1 MNNMDIHDHDLES
14 MLRLSHFT
22 IEHAPD
28 AVLWV
33 DSTGTIRRVND
44 AACQLFGYERTELI
58 GEKVYRFRLHEDEHI
73 WRRRHELI
81 KAQKLLVFERQQ
93 MTKNGRTRIVEVYAN
108 FMEFEGEEYVCSFLR
123 DITERKQ
130 IEEDLQESQRA
141 LFTLINTLPGAV
153 YRCRPDNSLTAEF
166 LTEWSQSITG
176 YPAEYFIRNRN
187 LSLADIIHPE
197 DRESV
202 LQYFRETLLN
212 HAPGRVVYRIVT
224 ANGALKW
231 ITNRFRGV
239 YADDDSIIA
248 IEGYFNDMT
257 DRVMMENALK
267 DALKEV
273 ERLKDQL
280 EEENIYLRQE
290 IKLTHNFEQILSQD
304 AGFKAVLSH
313 IEQAAPTDATI
324 LILGETGTGK
334 ELIARAIH
342 NLSPRKNRPLVK
354 VNCAALPAN
363 LIESELF
370 GHEKGAFTGAIAQ
383 KIGRFELAHKGTIF
397 LDEIGELPLDLQVKL
412 LRVLQE
418 GEFDRLGSAETIRV
432 DVRVIAATNRDLE
445 EEVREGTFREDL
457 FYRLNVFPVHVP
469 PLRERKDDIPILV
482 EHFLRRYCKKTGR
495 VIEVIP
501 QKTMDTLQA
510 YHWPGNVR
518 ELENIIERA
527 VILSRGKRLELGDW
541 FAAEPDLPA
550 SASDIATLEEL
561 ERNHI
566 LHVLKLTRWRV
577 SGPKGAAKILD
588 INAQTLVSRMKKL
601 GIERPV

>member
-1 MNNMDIHDHDLES
+1 MNMELHDHDIES

-33 DSTGTIRRVND
+33 DSTATIRRVNE
-44 AACQLFGYERTELI
+44 AACRLFGYEKSELI
-58 GEKVYRFRLHEDEHI
+58 GEKAYAFQPNEDDDM
-73 WRRRHELI
+73 WQQRREII
-81 KAQKLLVFERQQ
+81 KAQKLLVFERKQP
-93 MTKNGRTRIVEVYAN
+93 TKSGRMLTVEVYAN
-108 FMEFEGEEYVCSFLR
+108 FMEFEGEEYICSFLR
-123 DITERKQ
+123 DITEQKQ
-130 IEEDLQESQRA
+130 INEDLQESQRA

-153 YRCRPDNSLTAEF
+153 YRCLPDNSLTAEF

-176 YPAEYFIRNRN
+176 YPPEYFIRNRN
-187 LSLADIIHPE
+187 LSMADIIHPE
-197 DRESV
+197 DRDAA
-202 LQYFRETLLN
+202 LRYIRETLAN
-212 HAPGRVVYRIVT
+212 HAPGRLVYRIVT
-224 ANGALKW
+224 ADGAIKW
-231 ITNRFRGV
+231 ITNRFRGI
-239 YADDDSIIA
+239 YADDDTLLA
-248 IEGYFNDMT
+248 LEGYFNDMT
-257 DRVMMENALK
+257 DRIVMENALK

-290 IKLTHNFEQILSQD
+290 IKLTHNFEEILSQN
-304 AGFKAVLSH
+304 AGYKAVLSH
-313 IEQAAPTDATI
+313 VEQAAPTDATV

-342 NLSPRKNRPLVK
+342 NLSLRKNRSLVK

-370 GHEKGAFTGAIAQ
+370 GHEKGSFTGAIAQ
-383 KIGRFELAHKGTIF
+383 KIGRFELAHHGTIF
-397 LDEIGELPLDLQVKL
+397 LDEIGDLPLDLQVKL

-445 EEVREGTFREDL
+445 EEIRQGRFREDL
-457 FYRLNVFPVHVP
+457 FYRLNVFPVFVP
-469 PLRERKDDIPILV
+469 PLRERQDDIPILV
-482 EHFLRRYCKKTGR
+482 EYFLRRYCKKTGR
-495 VIEVIP
+495 EIDVIP

-541 FAAEPDLPA
+541 FTAEQDPSA
-550 SASDIATLEEL
+550 NASDIATLEEL
-561 ERNHI
+561 ERHHI
-566 LHVLKLTRWRV
+566 LQVLKLTRWRV
-577 SGPKGAAKILD
+577 SGPKGAAKILG

-601 GIERPV
+601 GIERPI

>member
-1 MNNMDIHDHDLES
+1 MDIRDHDLES

-28 AVLWV
+28 AILWV

-44 AACQLFGYERTELI
+44 AMCRMLGFGRSELV
-58 GEKVYRFRLHEDEHI
+58 GEKVFTFQLNEDEDA
-73 WRRRHELI
+73 WQRRFEII
-81 KAQKLLVFERQQ
+81 KAQKLLVLERQQ
-93 MTKNGRTRIVEVYAN
+93 PTKSGRILTVEVYAN
-108 FMEFEGEEYVCSFLR
+108 FMEFEGEEYICSFLR

-153 YRCRPDNSLTAEF
+153 YRCRPDDSLTAEF

-176 YPAEYFIRNRN
+176 YPPEDFIRNRK

-197 DRESV
+197 DREAA
-202 LQYFRETLLN
+202 LQYIRETLTN
-212 HAPGRVVYRIVT
+212 HAPGRFEYRIIT
-224 ANGALKW
+224 ANGAIKW
-231 ITNRFRGV
+231 ITNRFRGI
-239 YADDDSIIA
+239 YDENNDAILA

-257 DRVMMENALK
+257 DRVAMENALK

-290 IKLTHNFEQILSQD
+290 IKLTHNFEEILSQD
-304 AGFKAVLSH
+304 AGFKAALSH
-313 IEQAAPTDATI
+313 VEQAAPTDATI

-370 GHEKGAFTGAIAQ
+370 GHEKGSFTGAIAQ
-383 KIGRFELAHKGTIF
+383 KIGRFELAHNGTIF

-432 DVRVIAATNRDLE
+432 DVRVIAATNRDLGK
-445 EEVREGTFREDL
+445 EVREGAFREDL

-469 PLRERKDDIPILV
+469 PLRDRKDDIPILV

-495 VIEVIP
+495 VIDVIP

-541 FAAEPDLPA
+541 FAAEPDIPA
-550 SASDIATLEEL
+550 SDAEIATLEEL

-588 INAQTLVSRMKKL
+588 INPQTLVSRMKKL

>member
-1 MNNMDIHDHDLES
+1 MNDMKIYDHDLES
-14 MLRLSHFT
+14 VLRLSHFT

-33 DSTGTIRRVND
+33 DSTAVIRRVND
-44 AACQLFGYERTELI
+44 AMCRMLEYEKFELL
-58 GEKVYRFRLHEDEHI
+58 GEKVFSFHLNEDEEA
-73 WRRRHELI
+73 WKRRYEII

-93 MTKNGRTRIVEVYAN
+93 ITKSGRVLTVEVYAN
-108 FMEFEGEEYVCSFLR
+108 FMEFEGEEYLCSFLR

-130 IEEDLQESQRA
+130 IEEDLQESQRT

-153 YRCRPDNSLTAEF
+153 YRCRHDNSLTAEF
-166 LTEWSQSITG
+166 LTEWSESITG
-176 YPAEYFIRNRN
+176 YPAEHFIRNRN

-197 DRESV
+197 ERESV
-202 LQYFRETLLN
+202 LQYFRETLAN
-212 HAPGRVVYRIVT
+212 HAPGRSVYRIIT
-224 ANGALKW
+224 ANGAIKW

-239 YADDDSIIA
+239 YADDDSILA

-257 DRVMMENALK
+257 DRVEMENALK

-290 IKLTHNFEQILSQD
+290 IKLTHNFEEILSQD
-304 AGFKAVLSH
+304 AGYKAVLSH
-313 IEQAAPTDATI
+313 VEQAAPTDATI

-342 NLSPRKNRPLVK
+342 NLSSRKNRPLVK

-418 GEFDRLGSAETIRV
+418 GEFDRLGNAETIRV

-445 EEVREGTFREDL
+445 EEVRQGTFREDL
-457 FYRLNVFPVHVP
+457 YYRLNVFPVHVP

-495 VIEVIP
+495 VIDVIP
-501 QKTMDTLQA
+501 QKTMDTLQD

-541 FAAEPDLPA
+541 FAAEPDF
-550 SASDIATLEEL
+550 SASDSEIATLEEL

-588 INAQTLVSRMKKL
+588 INPQTLVSRMKKL